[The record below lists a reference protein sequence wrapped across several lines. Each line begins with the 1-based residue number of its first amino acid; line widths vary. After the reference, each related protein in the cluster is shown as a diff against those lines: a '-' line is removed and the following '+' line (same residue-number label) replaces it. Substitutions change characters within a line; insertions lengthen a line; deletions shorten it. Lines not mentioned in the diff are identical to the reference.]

1 MTITSRSWRRALGL
15 TVALVAAVGTLV
27 GANPA
32 QAQTP
37 TGAKATKVCAPVITT
52 IGATVTCDFTVENA
66 GDNPATV
73 AALTEQSPVPGGP
86 IVDVSCTAGAVV
98 INTGDTL
105 APHTTCLGTI
115 QVTIPDDP
123 TICNTFLT
131 DLVTFLLQY
140 PQFSPPLT
148 AGAFATNSETVIC
161 PADIT
166 ITKTADQLS
175 KVGDSV
181 TYSFEICNVGDVTV
195 NKGTV
200 TDTLLGDLTA
210 SFPDTLA
217 PGACV
222 PVAQTRTVL
231 ATDPDPLSNTVTA
244 TYTSGSGVFATSDT
258 ATATASTNLF
268 QPGVGVSKSCTPDPV
283 VVGGVET
290 CTIVVTNTSS
300 ADAPGLIN
308 GTIVDTLTGDLLA
321 ANTAVVSS
329 NCTAVLPSGGTCT
342 IVTQRT
348 VLATDPNPLVNTVT
362 VHYNPEGFPNDI
374 TATASASVT
383 VTPPRVVCTLTK
395 GFFRNH
401 PDATA
406 GIIADL
412 GGTLTIGGTALT
424 AAQVQD
430 ILNATPGQPGDVTFT
445 SNSLLNLTQQLI
457 TTLLNLQGDVALAP
471 AEVQAAI
478 AAVQAGVTITI
489 GAGGQISI
497 TTSLSQSEIG
507 SLTATLSSFNEGA
520 FAGFPHCES

>member
-1 MTITSRSWRRALGL
+1 MTIASRSWRRALGL

-37 TGAKATKVCAPVITT
+37 TGASGTKVCAPAITT
-52 IGATVTCDFTVENA
+52 IGQTVTCFFTVENI
-66 GDNPATV
+66 GDNAATV
-73 AALTEQSPVPGGP
+73 VVLTEQSPFPNGP
-86 IVDVSCTAGAVV
+86 TVNVSCTTAGAVV

-105 APHTTCLGTI
+105 AAHTPCAGSF
-115 QVTIPDDP
+115 QDTIPDDP
-123 TICNTFLT
+123 AICNTFLT
-131 DLVTFLLQY
+131 DEVTLSLLY
-140 PQFSPPLT
+140 PQFSPPLV

-161 PADIT
+161 PAHIT
-166 ITKTADQLS
+166 ITKTATQLS

-181 TYSFEICNVGDVTV
+181 TYSFQICNVGDATV
-195 NKGTV
+195 NRGSV
-200 TDTLLGDLTA
+200 TDTLLGDLTT
-210 SFPDTLA
+210 SFPATLA
-217 PGACV
+217 PGQCV
-222 PVAQTRTVL
+222 MVQQTRTV
-231 ATDPDPLSNTVTA
+231 AAGDPDPLVNTVTA
-244 TYTSGSGVFATSDT
+244 TYTSGSGIFLTTDT
-258 ATATASTNLF
+258 KTATASTNLF
-268 QPGVGVSKSCTPDPV
+268 QPSVGVTKSCAPDPV

-300 ADAPGLIN
+300 ADAPALIN
-308 GTIVDTLTGDLLA
+308 GTIVDTLTGNLLA

-362 VHYNPEGFPNDI
+362 VHYNPQGFPNDI
-374 TATASASVT
+374 TAHASASVT
-383 VTPPRVVCTLTK
+383 VTPPPVVCTLTK

-401 PDATA
+401 PAATA
-406 GIIADL
+406 AIIADL

-424 AAQVQD
+424 AAQVQE

-457 TTLLNLQGDVALAP
+457 TALLNLDGAAAP
-471 AEVQAAI
+471 AQVQAAI
-478 AAVQAGVTITI
+478 AAVQAGITITI

-497 TTSLSQSEIG
+497 TTSLSQSQIG
-507 SLTATLSSFNEGA
+507 SLTETLSSFNEGA
-520 FAGFPHCES
+520 FPGFAHCGS

>member
-1 MTITSRSWRRALGL
+1 MTMKSRSWRRALGV

-32 QAQTP
+32 QAQP
-37 TGAKATKVCAPVITT
+37 TGASATKVCSLGMATLGQT
-52 IGATVTCDFTVENA
+52 ITCDFTVENI
-66 GDNPATV
+66 GDFDATV
-73 AALTEQSPVPGGP
+73 AALTEQSPFPGGA
-86 IVDVSCTAGAVV
+86 IGDISCTAGAVV

-105 APHTTCLGTI
+105 ASHTPCAGTF

-123 TICNTFLT
+123 TFCNSFLT
-131 DLVTFLLQY
+131 DGVNISLVY
-140 PQFSPPLT
+140 PQFSPPLV
-148 AGAFATNSETVIC
+148 AGAFATNQTAVIC

-181 TYSFEICNVGDVTV
+181 NYSFEICNVGDVTV
-195 NKGTV
+195 NRDTV

-210 SFPDTLA
+210 SFPATLA

-222 PVAQTRTVL
+222 TVSQTRTV
-231 ATDPDPLSNTVTA
+231 AGGDPDPLVNTVTA
-244 TYTSGSGVFATSDT
+244 TYTSGSGVFATTDT

-268 QPGVGVSKSCTPDPV
+268 QPSVGVTKNCTPDPV

-308 GTIVDTLTGDLLA
+308 GTIVDTLTGNLLDA

-329 NCTAVLPSGGTCT
+329 DCTAVLPTGGTCT

-348 VLATDPNPLVNTVT
+348 VLGTDPNPLVNTVT

-374 TATASASVT
+374 TASASESVT

-401 PDATA
+401 PAATA

-424 AAQVQD
+424 AAQVQA
-430 ILNATPGQPGDVTFT
+430 ILNATPGKPGNVTFT
-445 SNSLLNLTQQLI
+445 PNSLLNLTQQLI
-457 TTLLNLQGDVALAP
+457 TTLLNLHGAAAP
-471 AEVQAAI
+471 ADVQAAI
-478 AAVQAGVTITI
+478 AAVQAGITITI

-497 TTSLSQSEIG
+497 TTSLSKSEIG
-507 SLTATLSSFNEGA
+507 SLTATLSSFNEGMVP
-520 FAGFPHCES
+520 GFPHCRS

>member
-1 MTITSRSWRRALGL
+1 
-15 TVALVAAVGTLV
+15 
-27 GANPA
+27 
-32 QAQTP
+32 
-37 TGAKATKVCAPVITT
+37 
-52 IGATVTCDFTVENA
+52 
-66 GDNPATV
+66 
-73 AALTEQSPVPGGP
+73 
-86 IVDVSCTAGAVV
+86 
-98 INTGDTL
+98 
-105 APHTTCLGTI
+105 
-115 QVTIPDDP
+115 
-123 TICNTFLT
+123 
-131 DLVTFLLQY
+131 
-140 PQFSPPLT
+140 
-148 AGAFATNSETVIC
+148 
-161 PADIT
+161 
-166 ITKTADQLS
+166 
-175 KVGDSV
+175 VGDSV